1 MQQPVDVSIHLSR
14 RQAKALLQLLRVQY
28 RLQLQE
34 LWWAEEF
41 RCIPEGLRHG
51 SIIAARPAMAAQ
63 RATLGALKCALFSNR
78 TA

>member
-34 LWWAEEF
+34 LWWA
-41 RCIPEGLRHG
+41 
-51 SIIAARPAMAAQ
+51 
-63 RATLGALKCALFSNR
+63 
-78 TA
+78 

>member
-1 MQQPVDVSIHLSR
+1 MQKPLDVSIHLSR
-14 RQAKALLQLLRVQY
+14 HQAKALLQLLREQY

-63 RATLGALKCALFSNR
+63 RATLGALKCALSSEQ

>member
-1 MQQPVDVSIHLSR
+1 MEKAVDVSIRLPKP
-14 RQAKALLQLLRVQY
+14 QAKALLEQLRRQY

-41 RCIPEGLRHG
+41 SRIPEGLRHG

-63 RATLGALKCALFSNR
+63 KATLGALQTALTLNAAR
-78 TA
+78 